1 LSTHDRRFFDIFML
15 ILGILIAVAV
25 GIYLLAESITDRT
38 PGAESEAVFQAE
50 VRQRI
55 APIGEVVMPGEEAAA
70 RAEAETVPTPT
81 PVAATLSGPQVYNQ
95 ACIACHGAG
104 VAGAPVVGD
113 ASVWEAR
120 IAKGME
126 TLYDHSL
133 NGFQGDAGYMPP
145 KGGRTDLSDE
155 EVVAAVDYMVE
166 ESR

>member
-1 LSTHDRRFFDIFML
+1 LSTHDRRFFDIFMM

-70 RAEAETVPTPT
+70 QAAAETMTTPE

-113 ASVWEAR
+113 ASAWTAR

-126 TLYDHSL
+126 TLYDHSI
-133 NGFQGDAGYMPP
+133 NGFQGEAGYMPP

-155 EVVAAVDYMVE
+155 EVMAAVDYMVE